1 MRRRPSVL
9 LTGTAAVL
17 IGVSVAASSA
27 QVNTSSADASPRRVT
42 LLSADPNAVPA
53 APVLTPVPETPPDAI
68 LGLDVR
74 AQQAAADAANKGAD
88 IGFTLLDRK
97 TGRTISGGDGG
108 AFPIA
113 SVSKLFIADDLLLQ
127 VAKGQ
132 RQLTPQERQAF
143 DVMLRSSDD
152 DAAEVFWSESGGN
165 DVISRVKARY
175 GLSGTTSP
183 YDGHWWNTMSTT
195 ADLVRY
201 YSMLLDGTGG
211 LPPEQAAII
220 MSDLSASTPT
230 GLDGYPQRFGIPDG
244 ALRRTRCGQT
254 RLDAGLERQRLDA
267 HDDRGHRPRPAFR
280 HRHGFASARR
290 RRHRARHHHPGHQ
303 DDVPRRAD
311 LIPTSAQQI
320 WAALP
325 RALQRL
331 FVTPR
336 PDPGVITR
344 QQHVGHFQSAPARRP
359 SVARPLQQS
368 RPCSGEC
375 ESSWCDSGL
384 PITLG
389 SRRTTASII
398 TSAAAS
404 PPANT

>member
-27 QVNTSSADASPRRVT
+27 QVNTSSADASPQRVT

-74 AQQAAADAANKGAD
+74 AQQAAADAAKKGAD

-152 DAAEVFWSESGGN
+152 NSAEVFWSESGGN

-175 GLSGTTSP
+175 GLSGTTLP
-183 YDGHWWNTMSTT
+183 YDGHWWTTMSTT
-195 ADLVRY
+195 ADVVRY
-201 YSMLLDGTGG
+201 YSMLLDGAGG
-211 LPPEQAAII
+211 LPPEQAAVIL
-220 MSDLSASTPT
+220 SDLSASTPN

-244 ALRRTRCGQT
+244 LFGEPVAVKQGWM
-254 RLDAGLERQRLDA
+254 
-267 HDDRGHRPRPAFR
+267 
-280 HRHGFASARR
+280 
-290 RRHRARHHHPGHQ
+290 PGWNGSDWLHM
-303 DDVPRRAD
+303 
-311 LIPTSAQQI
+311 T
-320 WAALP
+320 
-325 RALQRL
+325 
-331 FVTPR
+331 T
-336 PDPGVITR
+336 GVIGPDRRFVVAMASLQPVDDAT
-344 QQHVGHFQSAPARRP
+344 AR
-359 SVARPLQQS
+359 
-368 RPCSGEC
+368 
-375 ESSWCDSGL
+375 D
-384 PITLG
+384 TLTQAI
-389 SRRTTASII
+389 RTMFPGGRI
-398 TSAAAS
+398 
-404 PPANT
+404 

>member
-42 LLSADPNAVPA
+42 LLSANPDAVPAA
-53 APVLTPVPETPPDAI
+53 APVLTPVPDAAPDAMVGI
-68 LGLDVR
+68 DVR
-74 AQQAAADAANKGAD
+74 AQQAAADAAKQGAD

-97 TGRTISGGDGG
+97 TGKIVSGGDAG

-132 RQLTPQERQAF
+132 RQLTPQEHQEF

-152 DAAEVFWSESGGN
+152 NAAEIFWSESGGD
-165 DVISRVKARY
+165 DVISRVSARY
-175 GLSGTTSP
+175 GLSGTTLP

-211 LPPEQAAII
+211 LPAEQAAVIL
-220 MSDLSASTPT
+220 SDLSSSTPN

-244 ALRRTRCGQT
+244 L
-254 RLDAGLERQRLDA
+254 
-267 HDDRGHRPRPAFR
+267 
-280 HRHGFASARR
+280 FAEPVAVKQGWM
-290 RRHRARHHHPGHQ
+290 PGWNGNNWLHMS
-303 DDVPRRAD
+303 
-311 LIPTSAQQI
+311 T
-320 WAALP
+320 
-325 RALQRL
+325 
-331 FVTPR
+331 
-336 PDPGVITR
+336 GVIGPDRRFVIAIGSMQPVDDAT
-344 QQHVGHFQSAPARRP
+344 ARDTITQAIKTMFP
-359 SVARPLQQS
+359 SGR
-368 RPCSGEC
+368 
-375 ESSWCDSGL
+375 
-384 PITLG
+384 I
-389 SRRTTASII
+389 
-398 TSAAAS
+398 
-404 PPANT
+404 